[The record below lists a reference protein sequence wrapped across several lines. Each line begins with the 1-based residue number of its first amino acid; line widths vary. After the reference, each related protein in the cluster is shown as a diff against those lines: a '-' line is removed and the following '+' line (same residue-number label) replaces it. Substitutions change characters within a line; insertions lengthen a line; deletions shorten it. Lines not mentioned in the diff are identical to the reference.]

1 MNLLEAV
8 ARWYSCD
15 YGQDRCLGEKNCVN
29 YIFVDPRTWSKK
41 GVGPGTTGQRT
52 LCSLLDDLNDQVQ
65 GKTESDK

>member
-15 YGQDRCLGEKNCVN
+15 YGQDRCLAKNNCVN
-29 YIFVDPRTWSKK
+29 YIFVDPRTWGKK

-52 LCSLLDDLNDQVQ
+52 LCNLLNDLNDQVRE
-65 GKTESDK
+65 KTESPE